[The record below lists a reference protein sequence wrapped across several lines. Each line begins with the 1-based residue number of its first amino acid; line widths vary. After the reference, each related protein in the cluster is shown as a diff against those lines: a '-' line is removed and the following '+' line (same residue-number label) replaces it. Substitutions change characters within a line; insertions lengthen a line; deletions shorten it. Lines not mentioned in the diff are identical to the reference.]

1 MRTRAEVMGKPVRPE
16 DLRTMRVTAD
26 ELAKAIDQIRSSRTG
41 ELKSNYFFGALRAA
55 EVPLWATP
63 GSLVFLDREHD
74 FHRVYFLA
82 RDLGQL
88 SATLRGIAERPLVA
102 DYVTQGQD
110 SQPIDAAFDA
120 AGFAKVA
127 TYQRMANPN
136 LAVRKAASQV
146 TYAEAHE
153 TVALYAQLCRDFN
166 VRLDH
171 IPAPDRF
178 AELVRLR
185 QVLVHRAGDVIDGYA
200 VYQLHGRKAHLNYW
214 FSRPGSPPTVAI
226 KLVADFVTDVTAKG
240 ITASF
245 LWVETNKK
253 GLIRLYKNIGYDADG
268 LITHVYVEE

>member
-1 MRTRAEVMGKPVRPE
+1 
-16 DLRTMRVTAD
+16 MRVNAE
-26 ELAKAIDQIRSSRTG
+26 ELTKAIDQIRHGGSG
-41 ELKSNYFFGALRAA
+41 ELRSNYFFGALRVA
-55 EVPLWATP
+55 EIPLWATP

-82 RDLGQL
+82 RDLEQL
-88 SATLRGIAERPLVA
+88 STTLRGIAERPLVA

-127 TYQRMANPN
+127 TYQRMTNPN
-136 LAVRKAASQV
+136 LTVRKAASQV
-146 TYAEAHE
+146 TYAEEHE
-153 TVALYAQLCRDFN
+153 TVPLYEQLCRDFN

-171 IPAPDRF
+171 IPPPDRF
-178 AELVRLR
+178 AELVRRR
-185 QVLVHRAGDVIDGYA
+185 QVLVHRAGEVIDGYV

-226 KLVADFVTDVTAKG
+226 KLVADFLTDVTAKG
-240 ITASF
+240 ITKSF
-245 LWVETNKK
+245 LWVETDKQ
-253 GLIRLYKNIGYDADG
+253 GIIRLYKNIGYVADG